1 MLWLWN
7 RNSGRNLAD
16 YKMDLMKKSME
27 SNTKKEISCEFPF
40 GTWGWIMVAKLQKKK
55 LTKCL
60 HSLTRAQDR
69 MCCTSAST
77 GLSVAQQLRAERKTG
92 SDAVIF
98 MLPSERPCQC
108 VPLSRVCA
116 WFTAAVVS
124 RWCGPNYNWDMEID
138 AVICTLPSSRSHA
151 LEFFWDFLTRRLL
164 CRKYSQIVFP
174 YHVSFNRL

>member
-16 YKMDLMKKSME
+16 FKMDLMKKSME
-27 SNTKKEISCEFPF
+27 SNTKKRNFLWVPF
-40 GTWGWIMVAKLQKKK
+40 WDLRLNHGCKIAKKI

-124 RWCGPNYNWDMEID
+124 RWCEPNYNWDMEID

-151 LEFFWDFLTRRLL
+151 LEF
-164 CRKYSQIVFP
+164 S
-174 YHVSFNRL
+174 VSETF